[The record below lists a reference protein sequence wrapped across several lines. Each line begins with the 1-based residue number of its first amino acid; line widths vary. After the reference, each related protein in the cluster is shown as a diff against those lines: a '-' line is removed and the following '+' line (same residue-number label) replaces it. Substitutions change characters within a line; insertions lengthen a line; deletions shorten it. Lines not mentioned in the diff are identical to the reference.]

1 MVIKS
6 DMYPVILNS
15 LDSILKL
22 PHDLDTVVKSFIH
35 QFKLQEVVIAA
46 IIKVE
51 QQTIAIKTTMFMPEP

>member
-1 MVIKS
+1 MKS
-6 DMYPVILNS
+6 DMYPVILTS

-22 PHDLDTVVKSFIH
+22 PHDLDTLVKSFIH

-51 QQTIAIKTTMFMPEP
+51 